1 MLTLMKKNSLALVLA
16 GAVLICGAAGF
27 GGGMAASALNRLNQ
41 DPGSGTSATT
51 AAGMTTDDENNG
63 GATQPTSLSSAAT
76 IRTAS
81 GRDLPADLSVAQI
94 AALAAPS
101 VVEITTEVAVTGQRM
116 QQYVAEGAGS
126 GVILSADGLIVTNNH
141 VIEDAKKIT
150 VRLADGTTY
159 AAKLI
164 GTDAQTD
171 VAVLSIEAA
180 GLTPA
185 TFGDSSDLAVGDL
198 AVAIGNP
205 LGELGGTVTDGII
218 SALDREITIDDET
231 MNLLQTNAAINP
243 GNSGGGL
250 FNDQGC
256 LIGLV
261 VAKSSGADVEG
272 LGFAIPVNDIVPVI
286 GQLIQY
292 GYVQGRID
300 LGMTLIDIN
309 TEQTAMMYRVS
320 QLGVYVL
327 KVAAGSNAETAGF
340 NSGDCIL
347 AIDGEKVSSAA
358 GLNAVLDR
366 HTIGDTLTVTILRS
380 RQELDLQLALAEIKP
395 AA

>member
-380 RQELDLQLALAEIKP
+380 RQELDLQLALAESKP
-395 AA
+395 AT